1 MKCPKCHVALEESKF
16 DDVPM
21 LMCGE
26 CMGAV
31 VSQRHLVPLLAAMSS
46 ELAHTINF
54 DRPLEPL
61 QRDADPCHC
70 PKCGNGMEQFGYME
84 SRLVYADRCGSCWQI
99 WATADELGHMAVVY
113 ARTQRLTGVIEANYN
128 EYMDG
133 LSRRVSAML
142 VARAKSERVASGLT

>member
-1 MKCPKCHVALEESKF
+1 MKCPKCQVALEESCF
-16 DDVPM
+16 GEVPIM
-21 LMCGE
+21 MCGQ

-31 VSQRHLVPLLAAMSS
+31 VSQRHLVPLLAEMSA

-61 QRDADPCHC
+61 VREAEPCDC
-70 PKCGNGMEQFGYME
+70 PKCGSDMEQFGYME
-84 SRLVYADRCGSCWQI
+84 SRLVYADRCGGCWQI

-128 EYMDG
+128 HYMDG
-133 LSRRVSAML
+133 LGRRVSAL
-142 VARAKSERVASGLT
+142 LLARTRGERIARGLT